1 MEIQGPIEAVYG
13 LTIVFL
19 IITIVFLMGKGS
31 SFIVGHNTLQETRFE
46 PKKYYFQE
54 VNRLRK
60 TD

>member
-31 SFIVGHNTLQETRFE
+31 SFIVGHNTLQETRNIIF
-46 PKKYYFQE
+46 
-54 VNRLRK
+54 RK
-60 TD
+60 